1 METKK
6 DAGSR
11 PPIGAAVWR
20 LHPDTTWEE
29 SGGKARRATKLAI
42 NMHLVEKYG
51 CYVAA
56 QPVTRWW
63 QAGWRLEPRFKNY
76 DLHLTAPGVVRSPDL
91 GPLRGF
97 PFIYLTLASHPLAV
111 HGLASAFAPIRLA
124 DRFCLLVCPSPTLA
138 PGLAVRMVTV
148 RVARIYAP
156 LIGHAPLFPG
166 RGSSRPDPALALP
179 FPVSAT
185 LLRSFR
191 PKRQCCCSQN
201 VRCAGCA
208 LWAAGVH
215 AAHRP
220 RGVSFPVPATILR
233 AAPDSSTRAAAP
245 KTFTARCRRSAR
257 TFAVRTT
264 GVDAWL
270 IDIPLSFWCPGHF
283 CAPAASTQFG
293 LCYVQAR
300 STVPGASRTAI
311 NHKCKKRLYLVSALQ
326 DGEGNGGEYEDWGLR
341 ESWM

>member
-1 METKK
+1 
-6 DAGSR
+6 
-11 PPIGAAVWR
+11 
-20 LHPDTTWEE
+20 
-29 SGGKARRATKLAI
+29 
-42 NMHLVEKYG
+42 
-51 CYVAA
+51 
-56 QPVTRWW
+56 
-63 QAGWRLEPRFKNY
+63 
-76 DLHLTAPGVVRSPDL
+76 
-91 GPLRGF
+91 
-97 PFIYLTLASHPLAV
+97 
-111 HGLASAFAPIRLA
+111 
-124 DRFCLLVCPSPTLA
+124 
-138 PGLAVRMVTV
+138 MVTV

-293 LCYVQAR
+293 LCDVQAR
-300 STVPGASRTAI
+300 STVPGASRTAVSPACTGVAHALDEFKERDFADDLLI

-326 DGEGNGGEYEDWGLR
+326 NGEGNGEKPSYLVANTKIGASGKAGCSAGNEDTSEPRDGGNEGRFEVKYTILSCLEVLFWGGSSFSNSIKTVR
-341 ESWM
+341 ISTV